1 MASHTV
7 ASRNNT
13 SYPSIVTAKL
23 QALHKEYLAAQN
35 DPSAPDH
42 VWTVT
47 LKYYQYIVRAVMI
60 NPEYGVGKLNNS
72 RGLLVYHAMG
82 MGKTRLA
89 AAVVAALWD
98 TREVIIILN
107 KSLQSNFMN
116 TIIQVIELTS
126 DRDDIEKI
134 KAFAKLRVSFVSM
147 DAYNS
152 AEQARRTQGASNPFE
167 NKLLI
172 IDECHNFFRAII
184 NSASDTN
191 ARQLYDMIMSANNA
205 RLLFLTGTPAAKD
218 PFELVPCFNMLTKT
232 DLLPVFYESFYS
244 LYVDTAIR
252 KVRNRAKLAN
262 RIMGLVSHVDPHKA
276 TIDSASKKAIRS
288 DGWFPEEHP
297 VIVEYV
303 EMGEDQY
310 RKYIIARE
318 REENE
323 GKTSFNGSTAA
334 ALSSPALSIPG
345 SAKKSAKTYNVRSR
359 NLSTFYLSDEWSS
372 VSEMPPHAFTQE
384 IAPKLALIADRVLA
398 AQGPVLVYSQ
408 FVESGGLKPL
418 GRFLQNVGYNYF
430 DPAKPGSQ
438 YAIISGEISSEMR
451 DQIVSTFNSV
461 QNMHGELIKAILIS
475 KTGAEGL
482 DLKWIR
488 ETHQVEPYWDKARD
502 HQVISRSVRL
512 GSHDGLPTAEREVQ
526 PYIYIGVH
534 NKIIYDQMMP
544 ENRENI
550 SIDTVFFNRA
560 NERFEINADFRKL
573 LSEVC
578 MECTLFKYENCRSCA
593 PTNRRLFNTNATL
606 DIKLPDPCELRY
618 ETDVTVKSII
628 ADSGSTYYYAKS
640 VDSIGYTFYLY
651 DESINGY
658 VTINESAPIIVELL
672 QKI

>member
-1 MASHTV
+1 MAEHTV

-13 SYPSIVTAKL
+13 SFPSVVTTKL

-35 DPSAPDH
+35 DPSALDH
-42 VWTVT
+42 VWSVT
-47 LKYYQYIVRAVMI
+47 LKYYQYLVRAVMI
-60 NPEYGVGKLNNS
+60 DPGYGVGKVNNS

-82 MGKTRLA
+82 TGKTRLA

-116 TIIQVIELTS
+116 TIIQVIELTADS
-126 DRDDIEKI
+126 AEVEKM
-134 KAFAKLRVSFVSM
+134 KAFATSRVTFVSM

-167 NKLLI
+167 NKLLV

-276 TIDSASKKAIRS
+276 TIDTTNKKELRD
-288 DGWFPEEHP
+288 DGWFPEERP

-303 EMGEDQY
+303 EMGEAQY
-310 RKYIIARE
+310 KKYVIARE

-323 GKTSFNGSTAA
+323 GKTGFNGNAA
-334 ALSSPALSIPG
+334 ASLSSPALSIPG

-359 NLSTFYLSDEWSS
+359 NLSTFYMSDEWSS
-372 VSEMPPHAFTQE
+372 LSAMPLDAFVPE
-384 IAPKLALIADRVLA
+384 IAPKLALITDRVRA
-398 AQGPVLVYSQ
+398 AAGPVLVYSQ

-418 GRFLQNVGYNYF
+418 GRFLQAAGYRSF
-430 DPAKPGSQ
+430 DPSKPGLQ
-438 YAIISGEISSEMR
+438 YAIISGEISADER
-451 DQIVSTFNSV
+451 DQIVRVFNSV
-461 QNMHGELIKAILIS
+461 ENMHGELIKAILIS

-512 GSHDGLPTAEREVQ
+512 GSHDGLPTDEREVQ

-534 NKIIYDQMMP
+534 NKVIYDQMMP
-544 ENRENI
+544 ENREAI
-550 SIDTVFFNRA
+550 SIDNIFFNRA

-578 MECTLFKYENCRSCA
+578 LECTLFKYENCRSCA
-593 PTNRRLFNTNATL
+593 PTNRRLFNANATL

-618 ETDVTVKSII
+618 ESDVTVKTIV
-628 ADSGSTYYYAKS
+628 ADNGSTYYYAKS
-640 VDSIGYTFYLY
+640 TDSIGYTFYLY
-651 DESINGY
+651 DESIGGY
-658 VTINESAPIIVELL
+658 VTINESSPIIVELL